1 MRKQY
6 TAAEREQFFEAIRA
20 GASVREAAT
29 RVGVTP
35 STAYLWSKSRPSQ
48 DGPRFALLVPA
59 AKSTP
64 SVTVRVGAASL
75 QVEAGF
81 DAALLRDVVAAL
93 REVT

>member
-6 TAAEREQFFEAIRA
+6 TAAEREHFFEAIRA

-29 RVGVTP
+29 QVGVTP
-35 STAYLWSKSRPSQ
+35 STAYLWSKSTRTQSA
-48 DGPRFALLVPA
+48 PRFALLVPA
-59 AKSTP
+59 AKSVP
-64 SVTVRVGAASL
+64 SLTVRVGAASVH
-75 QVEAGF
+75 VESGF